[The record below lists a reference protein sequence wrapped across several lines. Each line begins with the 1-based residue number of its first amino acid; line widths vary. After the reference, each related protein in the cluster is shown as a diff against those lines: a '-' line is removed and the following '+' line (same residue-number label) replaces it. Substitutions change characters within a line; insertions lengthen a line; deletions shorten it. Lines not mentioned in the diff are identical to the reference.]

1 MEFDC
6 KYRIKG
12 CEYLF
17 RRFLESYVEVCNNIV
32 TEAANSVL
40 MFEAGEQAALNIKTS
55 KIEDISKEFEKEG
68 ITISIQ
74 RSEKKVIFHVK
85 GLPVMGNKCR
95 YCDILRGFFGG
106 LSRKHIDTRYYCKK
120 GEECIIKGDTECI
133 FIAEL
138 IE

>member
-1 MEFDC
+1 
-6 KYRIKG
+6 
-12 CEYLF
+12 LF

-40 MFEAGEQAALNIKTS
+40 MFEAGEQAALEIRTM
-55 KIEDISKEFEKEG
+55 KIEDVNREFEKVG
-68 ITISIQ
+68 ITTSIEV
-74 RSEKKVIFHVK
+74 SDKKIIFHVK
-85 GLPVMGNKCR
+85 NLPVSGNKCR

-120 GEECIIKGDTECI
+120 GQECIIKGANECI

>member
-1 MEFDC
+1 M
-6 KYRIKG
+6 
-12 CEYLF
+12 F

-40 MFEAGEQAALNIKTS
+40 MLEAGEQAALNIKTN
-55 KIEDISKEFEKEG
+55 KIEDVNKEFEKEG
-68 ITISIQ
+68 IKTSIEVL
-74 RSEKKVIFHVK
+74 EKKVIFHLK
-85 GLPVMGNKCR
+85 GLPISGRKCR

-106 LSRKHIDTRYYCKK
+106 LSRKHIDPRYYCKK
-120 GEECIIKGDTECI
+120 GEECILEGKGECI